1 MEIENKIQ
9 ELLPSIG
16 QIKEEQSELND
27 NITLL
32 ELFTELPLRNLY
44 RNYEIFKIQV
54 LESEGETIYDKYVNC
69 TRNKCRIR
77 IDYLENKLSSFEEY
91 LEVKNDQKIND
102 TLQEMIDELNYEK
115 EALDYFNEY
124 YN

>member
-9 ELLPSIG
+9 ELTPSIG

-54 LESEGETIYDKYVNC
+54 LESQGETIYEKYINC
-69 TRNKCRIR
+69 TRNKCKIR

-102 TLQEMIDELNYEK
+102 TIQEMIDEINYEK